1 MKVKAVIFFQEAD
14 SPCSISQDTKPVRTQ
29 RENRSSVQ
37 RVSTPW
43 KNYLFHTRFQA
54 CSISKIQ
61 AFLTS
66 LEVLTK
72 SLEYNLEQY
81 FLLLGGFQ

>member
-1 MKVKAVIFFQEAD
+1 MKNREWRWLSTKGKTGIFLQEAG
-14 SPCSISQDTKPVRTQ
+14 SP
-29 RENRSSVQ
+29 
-37 RVSTPW
+37 
-43 KNYLFHTRFQA
+43 

-72 SLEYNLEQY
+72 SLEYNPEQY
-81 FLLLGGFQ
+81 FLLLGVFQ

>member
-1 MKVKAVIFFQEAD
+1 MKNREWRRLSMKGKTDIFFQEAG
-14 SPCSISQDTKPVRTQ
+14 SP
-29 RENRSSVQ
+29 
-37 RVSTPW
+37 
-43 KNYLFHTRFQA
+43 

-72 SLEYNLEQY
+72 SLEYNPEQY
-81 FLLLGGFQ
+81 FLHLGVFQ

>member
-1 MKVKAVIFFQEAD
+1 MKGKTDIFFQEAG
-14 SPCSISQDTKPVRTQ
+14 SP
-29 RENRSSVQ
+29 
-37 RVSTPW
+37 
-43 KNYLFHTRFQA
+43 

-72 SLEYNLEQY
+72 SLEYNPEQY
-81 FLLLGGFQ
+81 FLLLGVFQ